1 MITKMILTDLD
12 KTLLRSDGSISEY
25 TKQVLKRCQ
34 NCGILIVI
42 ATARYWIGAERYIEE
57 IQPDYEI
64 TTDGTLIH
72 QRGEQIYSC
81 SLDLKDANQIIQ
93 DLLEQ
98 NARTEITVAAGR
110 QVFWNSR
117 HISESEKL
125 HKAVYNDYRKPL
137 SCEINKIVAELSDS
151 AIAVEIANKN
161 HCRLQG
167 YRGENW
173 YAFLPVKSGKIQAIL
188 ELTKILNISLG
199 EIVSFGDDINDM
211 EMLQICGT
219 GVAVSNAVMDVKDVA
234 DCVTLS
240 NDEDGVADWIEKNIL
255 TDQMKK

>member
-34 NCGILIVI
+34 NCGILIVV

-81 SLDLKDANQIIQ
+81 SMDLKDANQIIR

-98 NARTEITVAAGR
+98 NARTEITVATGR
-110 QVFWNSR
+110 QVFWNSH

-125 HKAVYNDYRKPL
+125 HKAVYNDYGKPL
-137 SCEINKIVAELSDS
+137 SCEVNKIVAELSDGE
-151 AIAVEIANKN
+151 IAAEIANKN

-188 ELTKILNISLG
+188 ELAKLLNISLS
-199 EIVSFGDDINDM
+199 EIVSFGDDINDI

-219 GVAVSNAVMDVKDVA
+219 GVAVSNAVMDVKAVA
-234 DCVTLS
+234 DGVTLS

-255 TDQMKK
+255 TDYKEP